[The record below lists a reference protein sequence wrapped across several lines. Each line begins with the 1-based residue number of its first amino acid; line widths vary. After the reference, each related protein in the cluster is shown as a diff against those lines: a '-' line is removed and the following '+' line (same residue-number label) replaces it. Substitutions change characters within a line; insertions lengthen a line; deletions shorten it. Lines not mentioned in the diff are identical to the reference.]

1 MYKVIEV
8 ADMLGISKVTIY
20 KKIELLKKDLKSHI
34 HKKKNI
40 TYLDDEAVKI
50 IKENTPVGNKIPLNE
65 EYSNLKDEYEK
76 SLKEIDCLKDKKVE
90 YLKSKVSELE
100 NEIELK
106 KKQIEM
112 KNEQIKLLKE
122 ISKSSKARIDK
133 IDSHLK
139 DLNKLML

>member
-1 MYKVIEV
+1 VYKVIEV

-20 KKIELLKKDLKSHI
+20 KKIELLKKDLKPYI

-65 EYSNLKDEYEK
+65 ENSKLKDKYEK

-90 YLKSKVSELE
+90 CLNSTVSKLKS
-100 NEIELK
+100 EIELK
-106 KKQIEM
+106 KKQIEI
-112 KNEQIKLLKE
+112 KNGQIKLLKE
-122 ISKSSKARIDK
+122 ISKSNKVRIDK
-133 IDSHLK
+133 IDSYLK
-139 DLNKLML
+139 D

>member
-20 KKIELLKKDLKSHI
+20 KKIELLKKDLKPYI

-65 EYSNLKDEYEK
+65 ENSKLKDKYEK

-90 YLKSKVSELE
+90 CLNSTVSKLKS
-100 NEIELK
+100 EIELK
-106 KKQIEM
+106 KKQIEI
-112 KNEQIKLLKE
+112 KNGQIKLLKE
-122 ISKSSKARIDK
+122 ISKSNKVRIDK
-133 IDSHLK
+133 IDSYLK
-139 DLNKLML
+139 D